1 MTVVRLIWD
10 QLDRVQLPAVRPVR
24 LKQSKSAWMAD
35 FDWRANII
43 AQSPLA
49 QFEPMLQDLD
59 QENFL
64 QTKCQNL
71 DQLNHTHRP

>member
-1 MTVVRLIWD
+1 
-10 QLDRVQLPAVRPVR
+10 VR

-43 AQSPLA
+43 VQSPLG
-49 QFEPMLQDLD
+49 QFEPMLQDLN
-59 QENFL
+59 QENSL
-64 QTKCQNL
+64 QTKYQNL